1 MDKHELKHIRR
12 SCLGLTQ
19 REFAERLGVS
29 YGLVRAW
36 ERGGREIKKPYETLI
51 RYLLITAE

>member
-19 REFAERLGVS
+19 KELAERLGVS
-29 YGLVRAW
+29 LSLVRAW
-36 ERGGREIKKPYETLI
+36 ERGGREIKKPYESLI
-51 RYLLITAE
+51 RYMVITAE

>member
-19 REFAERLGVS
+19 KDLAERLGVS
-29 YGLVRAW
+29 LSLVQAW
-36 ERGGREIKKPYETLI
+36 ECGGREIKKPYEILI